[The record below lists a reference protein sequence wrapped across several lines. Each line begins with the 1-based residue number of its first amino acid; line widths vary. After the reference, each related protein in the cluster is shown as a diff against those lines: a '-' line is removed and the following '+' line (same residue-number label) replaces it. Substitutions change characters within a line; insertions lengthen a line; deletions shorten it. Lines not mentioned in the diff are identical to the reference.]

1 MRITERTIGT
11 VLDWL
16 GFPNE
21 LVGRHYLEDMIL
33 ERDYYE
39 LEGWNPVYTDMV
51 RNVAHLNEVDENSI
65 RRGVR
70 SYVAKT
76 IDRLPYG
83 FPRDK
88 AVLMKMLASVP
99 IAYMTELIFT
109 MMISTEEEDYE

>member
-1 MRITERTIGT
+1 MNVTERTIGK

-33 ERDYYE
+33 ERAYYE
-39 LEGWNPVYTDMV
+39 SEEWDPVYTNMV
-51 RNVAHLNEVDENSI
+51 RNVAYLNEVDENSI

-76 IDRLPYG
+76 IERLPYE

-88 AVLMKMLASVP
+88 AILLKMLGSVP
-99 IAYMTELIFT
+99 IAYQTELIFT
-109 MMISTEEEDYE
+109 LIKNTEEEDYE